1 MSSFQTY
8 PVQAPSQLSV
18 HIKSLRKA
26 RGLTQA
32 ALGERVGVK
41 QARMADIEKNP
52 GTVSLEQLMQVLH
65 ALDARVLLADTAST
79 LRHRLLHPLWPTAR
93 LRTGKARS
101 WQPMILRVDERPARW
116 RLVLVPHGHTRFP
129 L

>member
-41 QARMADIEKNP
+41 QARIADIENNP

-65 ALDARVLLADTAST
+65 ALDARVLLADTAQYATPPAST
-79 LRHRLLHPLWPTAR
+79 PLVAH
-93 LRTGKARS
+93 S
-101 WQPMILRVDERPARW
+101 PAADW
-116 RLVLVPHGHTRFP
+116 
-129 L
+129 